1 MTAPLPRAPANSPAQ
16 PPLTRMSDELERLRA
31 SVNKLARA
39 QNALL
44 FNVKALS
51 DQVQSLSGTVQQM
64 ASTIRGHDKIGATA
78 YANLDERGTQ
88 QNTTSEAGRGRDRS
102 ELQTTLWT
110 IAGTPQPNFALRR
123 QLRTFAFWM
132 GVAWWLTDPY

>member
-1 MTAPLPRAPANSPAQ
+1 MTAPLPRTPANSPAE

-51 DQVQSLSGTVQQM
+51 DQVRV
-64 ASTIRGHDKIGATA
+64 AVGHGPA
-78 YANLDERGTQ
+78 R
-88 QNTTSEAGRGRDRS
+88 
-102 ELQTTLWT
+102 
-110 IAGTPQPNFALRR
+110 
-123 QLRTFAFWM
+123 
-132 GVAWWLTDPY
+132 

>member
-1 MTAPLPRAPANSPAQ
+1 MTAPLPRTPANSPVQ

-51 DQVQSLSGTVQQM
+51 DQVQIAV
-64 ASTIRGHDKIGATA
+64 GHGAA
-78 YANLDERGTQ
+78 DERGDECRTAGED
-88 QNTTSEAGRGRDRS
+88 EA
-102 ELQTTLWT
+102 
-110 IAGTPQPNFALRR
+110 RR
-123 QLRTFAFWM
+123 QLH
-132 GVAWWLTDPY
+132 